1 MKGTAASKGPAD
13 WDQRFAEPGHAY
25 GETVN
30 DFLAGCAQGLPP
42 GAALTLAEGEG
53 RNAVWLAQQGH
64 RVTAVDFS
72 ATGRDKALTMAMR
85 AGVMIDYRLGD
96 LADFDPGRGQWDLV
110 AAIFSQPPAPVRR
123 RLHGRL
129 AQALRPGGRFMLEAK
144 AEAGG
149 ISENEMRDRMTSGT
163 HLRSFVTAADIAHQI
178 LFLCSDAGCRI
189 TGQSL
194 SVDAGLEG
202 LT

>member
-129 AQALRPGGRFMLEAK
+129 AQALRPGGRFILEAK

-149 ISENEMRDRMTSGT
+149 GPDSRYPAVE
-163 HLRSFVTAADIAHQI
+163 HLCAE
-178 LFLCSDAGCRI
+178 
-189 TGQSL
+189 L
-194 SVDAGLEG
+194 SGLEIVSFDEAERQLQEG
-202 LT
+202 RYHVGAVRTARIVARKAV